1 MPVPVRGTSPSSAA
15 GCTWTQSA
23 QVCTPGLRGLLHKGQ
38 PRLAENQEEGLPG
51 CGSASV
57 CYGTR
62 GKVSLKKLVCLHFLY
77 IVSCKK
83 TGEKSKIVL
92 IALNAHI

>member
-1 MPVPVRGTSPSSAA
+1 MPVRGTSPSSAA

-62 GKVSLKKLVCLHFLY
+62 GKVSLKKVVCLHFLY

-92 IALNAHI
+92 IALNAHM